1 MSWSHS
7 FAAEVIARC
16 LQIAGLDLVG
26 LSFQVKLVEDVQVPL
41 QEFSKHL
48 EEVLL
53 DIGLFHMLSTMLG
66 LYRIDLCTAGC

>member
-1 MSWSHS
+1 M
-7 FAAEVIARC
+7 IARC

-41 QEFSKHL
+41 QQEFSKHL

-53 DIGLFHMLSTMLG
+53 DIGLFQMLSTMLG
-66 LYRIDLCTAGC
+66 L